1 MDVSAYRLIEG
12 ASGAILR
19 QGTIERVL
27 YCTVGVVTT
36 LTVQYT
42 ASRPCMWH
50 LSLFLSDVVRMAF
63 IISFP
68 GVL

>member
-1 MDVSAYRLIEG
+1 MDLGKMDVSAYRLIEG
-12 ASGAILR
+12 ASRAILR
-19 QGTIERVL
+19 QGTIERVHLL
-27 YCTVGVVTT
+27 YST
-36 LTVQYT
+36 
-42 ASRPCMWH
+42 SRPCMWH